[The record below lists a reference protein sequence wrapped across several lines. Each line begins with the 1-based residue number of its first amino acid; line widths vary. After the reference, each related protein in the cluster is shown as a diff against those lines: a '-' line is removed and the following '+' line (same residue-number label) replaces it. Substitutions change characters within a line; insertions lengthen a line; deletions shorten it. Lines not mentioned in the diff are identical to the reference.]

1 MELDTLKPQQPLSL
15 DPDEQ
20 AAPGLE
26 DQEGKGQG
34 RESTAW
40 ICEDK
45 NALWKQRGE
54 VQSPT
59 WNMLVSS
66 KQLWGRLIL
75 FPSHRESLG
84 VSDQSQTC

>member
-1 MELDTLKPQQPLSL
+1 MELDTLKPQQPLGL

-26 DQEGKGQG
+26 DQEGKDQG

-54 VQSPT
+54 VQSRT

-66 KQLWGRLIL
+66 EQL
-75 FPSHRESLG
+75 
-84 VSDQSQTC
+84 